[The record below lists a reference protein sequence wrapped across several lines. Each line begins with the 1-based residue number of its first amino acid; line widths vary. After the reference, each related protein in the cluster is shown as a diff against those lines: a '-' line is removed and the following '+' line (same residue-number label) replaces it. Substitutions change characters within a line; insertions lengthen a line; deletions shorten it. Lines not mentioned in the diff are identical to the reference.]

1 MFAWNTLAGAPE
13 TGDAANITATYS
25 LDAAADVATN
35 DTNPTEID
43 AVTHQGVYVF
53 DLLQAETDGDLFTLA
68 PVSGTADVELQ
79 PVFIYTDQVT
89 PAVIALIDAAISTRS
104 TLTQADILSD
114 ATPFAGGNVDV
125 AISSRATSIQAAAIL
140 AAIGAL
146 NDLSDVDVWTYVA
159 GAGRTLTSYP
169 GLVGAL
175 SSLVCSTLLAESRI
189 ATTQLNLFIEA
200 GTTRTIT
207 GSLYEADGGPVDLT
221 GAELKWITSTDLE
234 KTSAGGD
241 ITILAPPTG
250 GAYTFTLSAAETQA
264 LVPQG
269 DTADRIAHQLKVK
282 LASGE
287 IYAGFEGYIRI
298 DDTMIDAW

>member
-25 LDAAADVATN
+25 LDGAADVATN
-35 DTNPTEID
+35 DANPTEID

-140 AAIGAL
+140 AAIAA
-146 NDLSDVDVWTYVA
+146 NCDPIICTDVDIAFEEDAWHAMESLTEEGVA
-159 GAGRTLTSYP
+159 VVPQCRM
-169 GLVGAL
+169 
-175 SSLVCSTLLAESRI
+175 SSRSQWKDREESW
-189 ATTQLNLFIEA
+189 IEA
-200 GTTRTIT
+200 PLATGTVSMTA
-207 GSLYEADGGPVDLT
+207 ADWRVMPYSENQWGYGCDDGLIVERMEKRGMQVLRGGYIYHMAHVD
-221 GAELKWITSTDLE
+221 GANQLE
-234 KTSAGGD
+234 FNGRD
-241 ITILAPPTG
+241 
-250 GAYTFTLSAAETQA
+250 
-264 LVPQG
+264 
-269 DTADRIAHQLKVK
+269 DHWNR
-282 LASGE
+282 ASGLNPDNFSHNLE
-287 IYAGFEGYIRI
+287 IK
-298 DDTMIDAW
+298 